1 MADTWDINEKHAK
14 KMLISLNHNGLPNVD
29 DPLLWALARDFQ
41 RAGDVLLGSGEFS
54 YLQDRFAARKNPMGT
69 KMHYALA
76 SLEDQVIS
84 ALEDAIN
91 EIESANV
98 NTLMFDGVIVRIAC
112 EDRQNLNDV
121 LAQIEQEFAVT
132 FAVKFF

>member
-1 MADTWDINEKHAK
+1 
-14 KMLISLNHNGLPNVD
+14 MLVCTNAMSHPRNHVLQSYKLQ

-76 SLEDQVIS
+76 SLEDYTRPNQVCLNQLIQTIDNLFRIS
-84 ALEDAIN
+84 WYFCL
-91 EIESANV
+91 S
-98 NTLMFDGVIVRIAC
+98 T
-112 EDRQNLNDV
+112 
-121 LAQIEQEFAVT
+121 
-132 FAVKFF
+132 